1 MPIPSQIEKK
11 PLPDFSKPDE
21 WHRIKVLVGG
31 SVKDRLDPR
40 SSHYRFSPLDPK
52 TQNDSTSAVM
62 RSCQVYSLKVT
73 HTGRHAGVV
82 EAYNLGLG
90 LEDIRH
96 LGRWSMGQMEAFYAP
111 RNPINGAFMMAH
123 FKNEPYFIERD
134 LVTPPLELQ
143 WKIFSWIEETFDV
156 DHPELQDSWIKDCE
170 SQMKA
175 VDPTVPTEDDLH
187 FVPADSDSN
196 EKTAK
201 SLVQSAIVDRKAF
214 LQLLVRLRRVILQD
228 AVVSRKKDSQ
238 GRTLS
243 NSLIDSRPD
252 LFESPLFLQFE
263 ADLLSAMEKHRL
275 QANLFPKEIAVDGEA
290 VVGAV
295 NGLADKVQQLTVTTS
310 ALQATLSHDRNQERM
325 LEQIAHL
332 RDLIGYS
339 VDLQNCT
346 QKILKVMSIPTVL
359 PPPALIA
366 AQQQQGQCPLP
377 GSEPLHDQQGQ
388 GSGLLYWQPPLQQQ
402 PPLQPPQQQPPQQQP
417 PWIQS
422 SVHPSIGP
430 WSQWTQPPAQPSSA
444 RPRPS
449 RMNCKSGRTLK
460 EIYVEFHSG
469 KVEVV
474 GDGRTY
480 RRRKALFKNIEKL
493 QQDSD
498 KDMDTL
504 LDELDQ
510 VLKNAASVEAF
521 SNIIRE
527 RVANLK

>member
-1 MPIPSQIEKK
+1 MVVTSMLLTPISSQVEKE

-21 WHRIKVLVGG
+21 WHRVKVLVGG
-31 SVKDRLDPR
+31 SIKDRLNPR
-40 SSHYRFSPLDPK
+40 SSHYRFSSLDPK
-52 TQNDSTSAVM
+52 TQSDSTSAVM

-82 EAYNLGLG
+82 EAYNLGLT

-111 RNPINGAFMMAH
+111 RNPINGAFAMAH

-143 WKIFSWIEETFDV
+143 RKIFSCIEDTFDV
-156 DHPELQDSWIKDCE
+156 DHPELRDSWIKDCE

-175 VDPTVPTEDDLH
+175 IDPTIPTEDDLH

-228 AVVSRKKDSQ
+228 AVIFRMKDSQ
-238 GRTLS
+238 GRTLT
-243 NSLIDSRPD
+243 NSLITSRPD
-252 LFESPLFLQFE
+252 VFESPIFLQFE
-263 ADLLSAMEKHRL
+263 ADLLEAIEKHRR
-275 QANLFPKEIAVDGEA
+275 QANLFPKEIVVDGEA

-310 ALQATLSHDRNQERM
+310 ALQATLSQDRNQERT
-325 LEQIAHL
+325 LEQLVHL

-346 QKILKVMSIPTVL
+346 QQILKVMSVPTPT
-359 PPPALIA
+359 PPPMVVT
-366 AQQQQGQCPLP
+366 AQQQGERQLP
-377 GSEPLHDQQGQ
+377 GMEQRQDRQGQ
-388 GSGLLYWQPPLQQQ
+388 GSGLLYWQPPQQQ
-402 PPLQPPQQQPPQQQP
+402 PPPLQPPQRTELSARPYSGLSQRDPP
-417 PWIQS
+417 
-422 SVHPSIGP
+422 
-430 WSQWTQPPAQPSSA
+430 SA
-444 RPRPS
+444 LLNSTRPRPS
-449 RMNCKSGRTLK
+449 IMRCKSERTLK
-460 EIYVEFHSG
+460 EIYDDFRTVEA
-469 KVEVV
+469 V
-474 GDGRTY
+474 GDSRTY

-493 QQDSD
+493 QQNSD
-498 KDMDTL
+498 KEMDTF

-510 VLKNAASVEAF
+510 VLKSAASVEAF
-521 SNIIRE
+521 SNTIRE
-527 RVANLK
+527 RVANMT